1 MDILP
6 AQASAV
12 PCERVFSSS
21 KETCTLRRSRLSP
34 QLMEALQVL
43 KFSFKQD
50 RLTFTD
56 DLLAA
61 ENDYTIAGPVTAKA
75 IQELISTGKIDEL
88 GELLS
93 NAEEMMST

>member
-1 MDILP
+1 MDVLP

-56 DLLAA
+56 DLLAV
-61 ENDYTIAGPVTAKA
+61 EKDYTIAGPVTAKA
-75 IQELISTGKIDEL
+75 IEELISTGKIDEL
-88 GELLS
+88 GELLA
-93 NAEEMMST
+93 NATETPTS